1 MMDLYSKNDNPF
13 KGNFKTLESLVD
25 RISEVF
31 HCPVTIEDA
40 NHRLLA
46 YSQHNEESDQ
56 ARIQTIIGRRVPE
69 KVINSLWKNHILA
82 KINRTDEPV
91 RIAQIKEVG
100 LGDRIAI
107 AIRKNNEVLGY
118 IWALEVERKLSDQ
131 SFPLFKQAAQ
141 AVKNQLLQLQGQ
153 QKEADEGVNEFFWK
167 LLTGNVRSKK
177 EIHEKFVEFQLLP
190 PAFFSV
196 VVFQFQEVISKEN
209 QQQIFYL
216 LSTTQQLK
224 VIFRVFDEKE
234 VIMLTAPNEDKYTE
248 NDLKTFIREFITR
261 MSNRFSINSITG
273 GSGTISQDYTDIERS
288 YQEALFVLQCQKKFP
303 DLTAQLFNYR
313 ELGIYRYLDL
323 ILEKNRLEH
332 YENHSLKKLK
342 QYDLKHHSQLF
353 HTLETYL
360 NFDSNMNEAAKA
372 LHIHLNTLNYRL
384 KRIAEIGEINLR
396 DPHQKVTL
404 FIDLKLERLQ
414 EKEHL

>member
-153 QKEADEGVNEFFWK
+153 QKEADEGLMSFLE
-167 LLTGNVRSKK
+167 
-177 EIHEKFVEFQLLP
+177 
-190 PAFFSV
+190 AF
-196 VVFQFQEVISKEN
+196 N
-209 QQQIFYL
+209 
-216 LSTTQQLK
+216 
-224 VIFRVFDEKE
+224 
-234 VIMLTAPNEDKYTE
+234 
-248 NDLKTFIREFITR
+248 REC
-261 MSNRFSINSITG
+261 
-273 GSGTISQDYTDIERS
+273 
-288 YQEALFVLQCQKKFP
+288 A
-303 DLTAQLFNYR
+303 
-313 ELGIYRYLDL
+313 
-323 ILEKNRLEH
+323 LEKRNPRKICGISAFASRFFFCCCL
-332 YENHSLKKLK
+332 SISRS
-342 QYDLKHHSQLF
+342 DF
-353 HTLETYL
+353 
-360 NFDSNMNEAAKA
+360 
-372 LHIHLNTLNYRL
+372 
-384 KRIAEIGEINLR
+384 
-396 DPHQKVTL
+396 
-404 FIDLKLERLQ
+404 
-414 EKEHL
+414 